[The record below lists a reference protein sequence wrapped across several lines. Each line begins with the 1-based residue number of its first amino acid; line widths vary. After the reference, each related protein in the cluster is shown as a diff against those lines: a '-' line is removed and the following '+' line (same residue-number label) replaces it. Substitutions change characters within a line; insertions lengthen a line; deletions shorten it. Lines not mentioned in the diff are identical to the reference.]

1 LEVKKVYLLL
11 KLLFRELFN
20 TTCCTDR
27 YIHLPP
33 MTDLEDLEDIAGGVS
48 TARSASD
55 PSSNVSHSGAVFDR
69 VERKI
74 RLTNVLFMF
83 DVAESQ
89 APQQLVTLASIY
101 FLSMTLRFECSFP

>member
-1 LEVKKVYLLL
+1 MKKVYLLL

-20 TTCCTDR
+20 TTSCTGR

-33 MTDLEDLEDIAGGVS
+33 MTDLEDIAGGVS

-55 PSSNVSHSGAVFDR
+55 PSSTVSHSGAVFDR

-83 DVAESQ
+83 DVSESQ
-89 APQQLVTLASIY
+89 APQQLLTLASIY